1 MSGLRWYLAFR
12 EMFPIIRG
20 KQNVSSPLICGRAA
34 YSRARDKL
42 FLGFCFCS
50 GSREEKSAFLLR
62 ERAFPCLP
70 FLLSPMA
77 TWCICFLRLT
87 PLREIHYATAAS
99 FKVSN
104 FLARVRFFKLSH
116 VRLAFRSSFL
126 ELEKV
131 NWVIKSKDSRTQRD
145 SPGNPFPSLK
155 PFQASNRS
163 FCLGLIWLSKLWK
176 NSSLFWAWRSF
187 PTRKF
192 VFLVHFNRIDQTFS
206 TKANISKPNH

>member
-1 MSGLRWYLAFR
+1 MLQNWIPSFPWIAPPRPPPWHNPRKGRDQILPSGNTA
-12 EMFPIIRG
+12 
-20 KQNVSSPLICGRAA
+20 VRA
-34 YSRARDKL
+34 
-42 FLGFCFCS
+42 
-50 GSREEKSAFLLR
+50 
-62 ERAFPCLP
+62 
-70 FLLSPMA
+70 PMA